1 MPKFYCEY
9 CGQEYS
15 NVRSLCAGS
24 CLRHPNGPLKGKHKL
39 YEGTE
44 KAKYTCKFC
53 GQQYGNL
60 RTLTSISC
68 LRHPNG
74 PLKGKHSPAL

>member
-15 NVRSLCAGS
+15 NVQSLCAGS

-39 YEGTE
+39 YKGTE

-53 GQQYGNL
+53 G
-60 RTLTSISC
+60 
-68 LRHPNG
+68 
-74 PLKGKHSPAL
+74 